1 MTGQKNSA
9 GRGRYSKII
18 REQDEGIRALE
29 SVANRFLAEKDAEL
43 AEKDAEIARLRA
55 ALELIAGSASDKLQA
70 MHAKAAL
77 DNIGA
82 TITPQPSHKG
92 CE

>member
-1 MTGQKNSA
+1 MAEHKNSV

-29 SVANRFLAEKDAEL
+29 SVANRFLAEKDAE
-43 AEKDAEIARLRA
+43 IARLRA
-55 ALELIAGSASDKLQA
+55 TLELIAGSSTDKLQV

-77 DNIGA
+77 DNIGPA
-82 TITPQPSHKG
+82 MAPADRLPGGERS
-92 CE
+92 